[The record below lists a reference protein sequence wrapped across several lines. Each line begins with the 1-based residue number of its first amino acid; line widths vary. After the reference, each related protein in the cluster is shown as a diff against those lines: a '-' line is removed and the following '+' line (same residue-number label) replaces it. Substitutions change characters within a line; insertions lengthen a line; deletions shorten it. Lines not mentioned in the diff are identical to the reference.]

1 MDTIKMFEFYPKS
14 KGNCGEI
21 LNSDGTIRI
30 RKELWAI
37 LCHSKNRSRKTR
49 SEAVTK
55 AQMGNDG
62 SVVQATARMM
72 KSEQIQRC
80 LVDTCDRTRCAA
92 EGEGRAKGNAQDSR
106 VDNWVDEGVFT
117 DVSPGGTASWKEEG
131 KKAG

>member
-1 MDTIKMFEFYPKS
+1 M
-14 KGNCGEI
+14 
-21 LNSDGTIRI
+21 
-30 RKELWAI
+30 
-37 LCHSKNRSRKTR
+37 CHGKNRSRKTR

-72 KSEQIQRC
+72 KSEQIQRR
-80 LVDTCDRTRCAA
+80 LVVTCDRTRCVA

-117 DVSPGGTASWKEEG
+117 DVSPEGTAGWKEEG
-131 KKAG
+131 KMAG